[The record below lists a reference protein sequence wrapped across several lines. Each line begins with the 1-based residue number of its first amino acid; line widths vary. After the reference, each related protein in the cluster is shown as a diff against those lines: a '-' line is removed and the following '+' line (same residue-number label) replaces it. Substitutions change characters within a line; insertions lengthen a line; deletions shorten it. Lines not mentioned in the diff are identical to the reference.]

1 MITLE
6 KENISSANIKPL
18 NVKTTSYNE
27 TVNSSNKINSYMVYL
42 NDNTKP
48 NSKTASFTFE
58 GEILGYFTDARRTIG
73 EDFKSYVNTTFSK
86 SGASYAGK
94 RTKSVTQGGR
104 AIEDSQGDE
113 ITISNGNK
121 TLTMK
126 ATNGQP
132 GDFVRVITR
141 TPETNTAPVARD
153 VTTAVNE
160 NAISSA
166 GDVVASSDDAD
177 GDALHI
183 SKILYTNAYGQNAV
197 KYMVANT
204 DYPIYTK
211 YGLLNINST
220 TGNFTFD
227 ASSTTSDYDAG
238 TQGLSANQVSFNT
251 INILDAGDT
260 ATETFTYTL
269 SDGTDTDTG
278 TITVNI
284 TGINDTPIAENDQ
297 NTITEGGTITRSST
311 SSERKL
317 VHNDTDVDGS
327 DNNTNF
333 AVLSA
338 RPGRVERQGLSGGT
352 LDQTTNPHYTIRGN
366 YGSLTIYY
374 DGSYTYTADSQIAGL
389 DSGETRSDYFN
400 YLVKDDS
407 GEYENGVQ
415 TDRSAVPENSNSH
428 GVLEILIT
436 GVDDETVNAAP
447 TVTNDT
453 AYVYEDYVVT
463 AVNGAS
469 ANDGYSSAPF
479 SSSYA
484 ISADSNY
491 NSNHGDHTGDLLE
504 NDTDSDVGD
513 TLTIT
518 GVRKKVFTDP
528 LEDPTS
534 WTDVGSSTSVIVNNS
549 NKELGSGG
557 QTLTGNYGTLSIG
570 ADGSFSYAAT
580 ASITDELDL
589 NDTVTDSFEYRVSD
603 GTDIAIG
610 TLTVTV
616 KGINDLPVGVN
627 DTDAVTAGSSIS
639 RSNDSDYDVLADD
652 TDVDL
657 EDTHADFTIYGIS
670 IGGTTGTFS
679 SGSATI
685 NGTYGTLTINT
696 NGSYSYDTSSNAN
709 ALALGN
715 GVTASDTFTYS
726 FYDNDGSSKLSGVN
740 IHALTNSPTGQATL
754 KITVTGQTP
763 QTTNDTGYIAAGST
777 LTVSDGD
784 GANDA
789 DTSGDNNDASGDH
802 TGDVLEND
810 TGTSN
815 TVTAIQSASGET
827 GTIGSALSGSYGE
840 LTLNAN
846 GSYTYV
852 ANNAASLGAT
862 TATDVFTYTVTD
874 SASGSTGT
882 ATITITV
889 LGSNDAPTA
898 TDDTGYIYENSTLTV
913 DWDVAEDESGT
924 DSNYNNESGDH
935 TGEILLNDEDPE
947 EATITVTSIRH
958 TGGTLAG
965 SAISTNEDADTSTT
979 RTDITASTT
988 YSNGSSVTGDY
999 GTLTIGADGSYTYAA
1014 NSANELDDGDIG
1026 TDIFTYTVSDGSL
1039 TDTATLTITVEG
1051 INDAPVAQDD
1061 HGFINENSTLTVS
1074 NGDNAT
1080 TDTTTTN
1087 LTSKTLTD
1095 STTTGDRHGQDIR
1108 FNDDGT
1114 KIFKIGVDD
1123 DKVFQYSLGTAYDI
1137 STINAT
1143 ASAVSGVPGVV
1154 VSDAISDLGAGFTF
1168 NSDGTK
1174 LFAIKD
1180 GNISE
1185 FALTTAYDISTLNE
1199 TATDTYDPSIT
1210 GLRSMCFNSDGTKL
1224 LVTRHHAT
1232 DENVVQFSLA
1242 TGYDLSSIN
1251 YDGGVALSISNIRG
1265 LALSGDGTKMFI
1277 SNQYNGKILQYSLA
1291 TPFSV
1296 NDGVTLEGEFSPDVT
1311 TTSQTALRGLT
1322 FNDDGSKIYYID
1334 MISSGNKIKSY
1345 DLGENYRVWNF
1356 ANAGT
1361 TGEST
1366 GDLIDTSSSTQS
1378 DSDKDAS
1385 ASLTISAIRTGTE
1398 AAGTGTSGTVGSS
1411 LTGTYGTLTVESTG
1425 AYTYVADLAATEALD
1440 AGDVAIDYF
1449 TYTLSDGTA
1458 TDTAQLTIKI
1468 TGVNDAPSAANDTGY
1483 IAEGSTLTVA
1493 NGGAAVSGTSTGS
1506 NSGDLLENDTDIDVT
1521 ADSSGNV
1528 TESSDDALTVTG
1540 TVTQTSATTSSGSS
1554 VTISSPN
1561 SASVGSAVTGYY
1573 GQLTINA
1580 NGSYSYV
1587 ANQSTANALDVGETV
1602 TDVFTF
1608 TVTDTQSSTTTAT
1621 LTITVIGV
1629 NDLPT
1634 SADATVY
1641 INENN
1646 VDASYSTRTST
1657 NITKT
1662 FASSDFAFTDADTS
1676 DSSLSA
1682 IKIVTLPSSGTL
1694 TLSGSAVSADDEIA
1708 VASIS
1713 SLVYTPTAN
1722 SESDDSFTFKVSD
1735 GTAFSSASYTISIS
1749 NNAAPVA
1756 TDRTHS
1762 TVIAP
1767 SATTETFNLY
1777 SAHVADSDDADSVL
1791 TITGVA
1797 SGSESSTIPD
1807 GNVGSSI
1814 SGSYGTLTLNSNGT
1828 YTYTASGTNSIAAGQ
1843 TDTDVFNYTVKDN
1856 ETNSGS
1862 KALDVGQLTFT
1873 VSSSTTDP
1881 VPADDTGYINENT
1894 TLTVANSATGED
1906 GTDTDEDNESGD
1918 NTGDV
1923 LLNDTIYSGS
1933 KSVTAISHSNGNSD
1947 TVDASSTYSD
1957 SGGEP
1962 GSIAG
1967 TYGTITIGADGSYK
1981 YVPNSVAN
1989 ALSAGDLAT
1998 DIFTYTM
2005 TDGSETATAT
2015 ITITVLGVNDKPT
2028 MSSDLKVYLNERNRD
2043 GNFART
2049 TQNRYYTFKGEDFTQ
2064 LFTDV
2069 DGDSLDRVRLVK
2081 NIDETTGAA
2090 QSGDLV
2096 NKNLSSSHADY
2107 VIRTG
2112 SNVVA
2117 SEDVFNDVG
2126 TGEFRLR
2133 FMPDNNAYA
2142 NTSFI
2147 YRVHDGNE
2155 ASENL
2160 TGYVNI
2166 NAAPFASNAQIGTV
2180 SAGGDSSSNI
2190 ITDSVTDED
2199 SSETLRITGVASGE
2213 ETSTIPDG
2221 SVGSS
2226 ITGTYGTL
2234 VLNENGSYTYTANAT
2249 NNITYGSTAYDYFNY
2264 TVKDNESSD
2273 DHNTDLSGNQ
2283 NAGSDALDV
2292 GQIRF
2297 TVAAHTNVV
2306 PTSADN
2312 TVYVNENNTT
2322 LTPSENPASLSS
2334 GDRTPSAN
2342 LIKTFSASDFAFT
2355 DSNVG
2360 QTLKSIQIVTLPTSG
2375 SLAVSGS
2382 AVSAS
2387 DIILNAN
2394 ISNLVYTPS
2403 VNSESNDSFTFKVI
2417 DSADGV
2423 SASAYTMTIV
2433 NNAAPDVTNISASSI
2448 AAGGTSTGDVHD
2460 SVADADD
2467 DDSVLVVTGLKTGSE
2482 ASNSTAII
2490 TDGTGVGGS
2499 GVAGSYGTLVI
2510 ATDGTYTY
2518 TASATNNIAYG
2529 ATGTDTFTFTTRDD
2543 ETNTDANY
2551 AYDAGQITFTVGSS
2565 ISLVADTDTVDEDG
2579 IITVAD
2585 GDAEDVLADDT
2596 ADTNGLV
2603 VTTVTSNNTSNSD
2616 AAGSAVLGQY
2626 GTLTLEADG
2635 SYVYN
2640 TSSVAATDALTAGQQ
2655 VTDVFTYEADGGATS
2670 TLTITVTGL
2679 GPLAANDTGA
2689 VNEDA
2694 TVTGTGTVSGT
2705 GVLGNDD
2712 NGGSA
2717 YESEDS
2723 TLRVT
2728 QAKPDGG
2735 SYTTVS
2741 SGGSANISGT
2751 YGTLTL
2757 YSTGQYSY
2765 TPNNTTAQA
2774 ITKDATVT
2782 ETFVYEI
2789 KDDADVNAS
2798 TANLVFT
2805 ITGLNDDITAV
2816 DDTDSVDEGTSVI
2829 RDNTSTSSLDYDD
2842 TDPDSG
2848 NTFATHQITA
2858 IRLGNSEGSG
2868 TAGTIGEPLKGT
2880 YGRLTV
2886 FADGSYIYQ
2895 ANNNI
2900 LDGSGNRIIAG
2911 DTVTDTFNYTV
2922 SDTDGDTDTAVLT
2935 ITINGTNEAPVAATD
2950 YGELDVGGSSLSKT
2964 PSTGVTSNDA
2974 DIEGSDLTVNGIRTG
2989 GENDTG
2995 TTGNIGSPLTG
3006 TYGNITINADGSY
3019 TYELDTTNENL
3030 AKIPAGHS
3038 FYETFTY
3045 TVTDDTGQTSTAEIV
3060 IKINGVNDA
3069 PTAVDD
3075 EATLDLDTSSNL
3087 NNLTNSSN
3095 FVKANDNDVDLFDDI
3110 TIDSIRT
3117 GESSETG
3124 TSITVGESF
3133 ASTYG
3138 NFFIQSNGGY
3148 SFSANDGLVESLKP
3162 GEKVYEY
3169 FTYTITDSAGLTATA
3184 QLTIEIFG
3192 SANHANIELQEQG
3205 FQDLVQRASL
3215 TGKDPYQL
3223 PDRAPSAS
3231 SNFYEGQF
3239 KIAKF
3244 NENLKLVDLRAQ
3256 FKDKDGNY
3264 TTFSDG
3270 NPDDTLVLQFSV
3282 FNDPGIELVR
3292 YKGEMKD
3299 GSALPDWIKVN
3310 PKSGVV
3316 VTEIPS
3322 NIDLLEFKV
3331 IGIDDKNNEF
3341 EIAVVI
3347 EAGELRQNRE
3357 LAKEFAGEI
3366 DENISVNE
3374 DGNVEVQSNEEQTN
3388 NETENKSLNGNE
3400 VKIKS
3405 KKQINEFVKGDV
3417 FKPKPYLRDNKY
3429 IINLPDEIKN
3439 NLEKGIA
3446 VLRNGEKAPKWAKVN
3461 LNKGELIL
3469 DPPKNLKNLNLTIVT
3484 MDQEGNKISNEIK
3497 SKINKRSAE
3506 RFAKQMEIKEQSK
3519 FVSLT
3524 DQVGNEK
3531 FQFDNYGEDILRRL

>member
-1 MITLE
+1 M
-6 KENISSANIKPL
+6 
-18 NVKTTSYNE
+18 
-27 TVNSSNKINSYMVYL
+27 
-42 NDNTKP
+42 
-48 NSKTASFTFE
+48 
-58 GEILGYFTDARRTIG
+58 
-73 EDFKSYVNTTFSK
+73 
-86 SGASYAGK
+86 
-94 RTKSVTQGGR
+94 
-104 AIEDSQGDE
+104 
-113 ITISNGNK
+113 
-121 TLTMK
+121 
-126 ATNGQP
+126 
-132 GDFVRVITR
+132 
-141 TPETNTAPVARD
+141 
-153 VTTAVNE
+153 
-160 NAISSA
+160 
-166 GDVVASSDDAD
+166 
-177 GDALHI
+177 
-183 SKILYTNAYGQNAV
+183 
-197 KYMVANT
+197 
-204 DYPIYTK
+204 
-211 YGLLNINST
+211 
-220 TGNFTFD
+220 
-227 ASSTTSDYDAG
+227 
-238 TQGLSANQVSFNT
+238 
-251 INILDAGDT
+251 
-260 ATETFTYTL
+260 
-269 SDGTDTDTG
+269 
-278 TITVNI
+278 
-284 TGINDTPIAENDQ
+284 
-297 NTITEGGTITRSST
+297 
-311 SSERKL
+311 
-317 VHNDTDVDGS
+317 
-327 DNNTNF
+327 
-333 AVLSA
+333 
-338 RPGRVERQGLSGGT
+338 
-352 LDQTTNPHYTIRGN
+352 
-366 YGSLTIYY
+366 
-374 DGSYTYTADSQIAGL
+374 
-389 DSGETRSDYFN
+389 
-400 YLVKDDS
+400 
-407 GEYENGVQ
+407 
-415 TDRSAVPENSNSH
+415 
-428 GVLEILIT
+428 
-436 GVDDETVNAAP
+436 
-447 TVTNDT
+447 
-453 AYVYEDYVVT
+453 
-463 AVNGAS
+463 
-469 ANDGYSSAPF
+469 
-479 SSSYA
+479 
-484 ISADSNY
+484 
-491 NSNHGDHTGDLLE
+491 
-504 NDTDSDVGD
+504 
-513 TLTIT
+513 
-518 GVRKKVFTDP
+518 
-528 LEDPTS
+528 
-534 WTDVGSSTSVIVNNS
+534 
-549 NKELGSGG
+549 
-557 QTLTGNYGTLSIG
+557 
-570 ADGSFSYAAT
+570 
-580 ASITDELDL
+580 
-589 NDTVTDSFEYRVSD
+589 
-603 GTDIAIG
+603 
-610 TLTVTV
+610 
-616 KGINDLPVGVN
+616 
-627 DTDAVTAGSSIS
+627 
-639 RSNDSDYDVLADD
+639 
-652 TDVDL
+652 
-657 EDTHADFTIYGIS
+657 
-670 IGGTTGTFS
+670 
-679 SGSATI
+679 
-685 NGTYGTLTINT
+685 
-696 NGSYSYDTSSNAN
+696 
-709 ALALGN
+709 
-715 GVTASDTFTYS
+715 
-726 FYDNDGSSKLSGVN
+726 
-740 IHALTNSPTGQATL
+740 
-754 KITVTGQTP
+754 
-763 QTTNDTGYIAAGST
+763 
-777 LTVSDGD
+777 
-784 GANDA
+784 
-789 DTSGDNNDASGDH
+789 
-802 TGDVLEND
+802 
-810 TGTSN
+810 
-815 TVTAIQSASGET
+815 
-827 GTIGSALSGSYGE
+827 
-840 LTLNAN
+840 
-846 GSYTYV
+846 
-852 ANNAASLGAT
+852 
-862 TATDVFTYTVTD
+862 
-874 SASGSTGT
+874 
-882 ATITITV
+882 
-889 LGSNDAPTA
+889 
-898 TDDTGYIYENSTLTV
+898 
-913 DWDVAEDESGT
+913 
-924 DSNYNNESGDH
+924 
-935 TGEILLNDEDPE
+935 
-947 EATITVTSIRH
+947 
-958 TGGTLAG
+958 
-965 SAISTNEDADTSTT
+965 
-979 RTDITASTT
+979 
-988 YSNGSSVTGDY
+988 
-999 GTLTIGADGSYTYAA
+999 
-1014 NSANELDDGDIG
+1014 
-1026 TDIFTYTVSDGSL
+1026 
-1039 TDTATLTITVEG
+1039 
-1051 INDAPVAQDD
+1051 
-1061 HGFINENSTLTVS
+1061 
-1074 NGDNAT
+1074 
-1080 TDTTTTN
+1080 
-1087 LTSKTLTD
+1087 
-1095 STTTGDRHGQDIR
+1095 
-1108 FNDDGT
+1108 
-1114 KIFKIGVDD
+1114 
-1123 DKVFQYSLGTAYDI
+1123 
-1137 STINAT
+1137 
-1143 ASAVSGVPGVV
+1143 
-1154 VSDAISDLGAGFTF
+1154 
-1168 NSDGTK
+1168 
-1174 LFAIKD
+1174 
-1180 GNISE
+1180 
-1185 FALTTAYDISTLNE
+1185 
-1199 TATDTYDPSIT
+1199 
-1210 GLRSMCFNSDGTKL
+1210 
-1224 LVTRHHAT
+1224 
-1232 DENVVQFSLA
+1232 
-1242 TGYDLSSIN
+1242 
-1251 YDGGVALSISNIRG
+1251 
-1265 LALSGDGTKMFI
+1265 
-1277 SNQYNGKILQYSLA
+1277 
-1291 TPFSV
+1291 
-1296 NDGVTLEGEFSPDVT
+1296 
-1311 TTSQTALRGLT
+1311 
-1322 FNDDGSKIYYID
+1322 
-1334 MISSGNKIKSY
+1334 
-1345 DLGENYRVWNF
+1345 
-1356 ANAGT
+1356 
-1361 TGEST
+1361 
-1366 GDLIDTSSSTQS
+1366 
-1378 DSDKDAS
+1378 
-1385 ASLTISAIRTGTE
+1385 
-1398 AAGTGTSGTVGSS
+1398 
-1411 LTGTYGTLTVESTG
+1411 
-1425 AYTYVADLAATEALD
+1425 
-1440 AGDVAIDYF
+1440 
-1449 TYTLSDGTA
+1449 
-1458 TDTAQLTIKI
+1458 
-1468 TGVNDAPSAANDTGY
+1468 
-1483 IAEGSTLTVA
+1483 
-1493 NGGAAVSGTSTGS
+1493 
-1506 NSGDLLENDTDIDVT
+1506 
-1521 ADSSGNV
+1521 
-1528 TESSDDALTVTG
+1528 
-1540 TVTQTSATTSSGSS
+1540 
-1554 VTISSPN
+1554 
-1561 SASVGSAVTGYY
+1561 
-1573 GQLTINA
+1573 
-1580 NGSYSYV
+1580 
-1587 ANQSTANALDVGETV
+1587 
-1602 TDVFTF
+1602 
-1608 TVTDTQSSTTTAT
+1608 
-1621 LTITVIGV
+1621 
-1629 NDLPT
+1629 
-1634 SADATVY
+1634 
-1641 INENN
+1641 
-1646 VDASYSTRTST
+1646 
-1657 NITKT
+1657 
-1662 FASSDFAFTDADTS
+1662 
-1676 DSSLSA
+1676 
-1682 IKIVTLPSSGTL
+1682 
-1694 TLSGSAVSADDEIA
+1694 
-1708 VASIS
+1708 ASIS

-1735 GTAFSSASYTISIS
+1735 GTAFSSVSYTISIS

-1762 TVIAP
+1762 TAIAP
-1767 SATTETFNLY
+1767 SATSETFNLY

-1807 GNVGSSI
+1807 GDVGSSV
-1814 SGSYGTLTLNSNGT
+1814 SGSYGTLTLNSDGT
-1828 YTYTASGTNSIAAGQ
+1828 YSYTASATNSIAAGQ
-1843 TDTDVFNYTVKDN
+1843 TDTDVFNYTVKDD

-1881 VPADDTGYINENT
+1881 VPADDTGYIDEDS
-1894 TLTVANSATGED
+1894 TLTVED
-1906 GTDTDEDNESGD
+1906 GETGVSGLDSDEDNESGD

-2028 MSSDLKVYLNERNRD
+2028 MSSDLKVYLNERNHNHD
-2043 GNFART
+2043 GHGART
-2049 TQNRYYTFKGEDFTQ
+2049 TENRHYTFKGTDFTQ

-2081 NIDETTGAA
+2081 NIDETSGAA

-2133 FMPDNNAYA
+2133 FIPDNNAYA

-2166 NAAPFASNAQIGTV
+2166 NAAPLAADAQIGTV

-2273 DHNTDLSGNQ
+2273 DHNADLSGNQ

-2297 TVAAHTNVV
+2297 TVAAHTNAV

-2342 LIKTFSASDFAFT
+2342 LIKTFAASDFAFT

-2360 QTLKSIQIVTLPTSG
+2360 QTLKSIQIVTLPISG

-2417 DSADGV
+2417 DSADGA
-2423 SASAYTMTIV
+2423 SASAYTMTII

-2448 AAGGTSTGDVHD
+2448 APGGTSTGDVHD
-2460 SVADADD
+2460 SVVDADD

-2510 ATDGTYTY
+2510 AADGTYTY
-2518 TASATNNIAYG
+2518 TASSTNNIAYG
-2529 ATGTDTFTFTTRDD
+2529 ATATDTFTFTTRDD

-2579 IITVAD
+2579 IITVAG
-2585 GDAEDVLADDT
+2585 GDAENVLGDDT

-2635 SYVYN
+2635 SYLYN

-2798 TANLVFT
+2798 TANIVFT
-2805 ITGLNDDITAV
+2805 ITGVNDDITAV
-2816 DDTDSVDEGTSVI
+2816 DDTDSVDEGTSVV
-2829 RDNTSTSSLDYDD
+2829 RGNTTTYSLDYDD

-2848 NTFATHQITA
+2848 NTYTTHQITA
-2858 IRLGNSEGSG
+2858 IRLGNSEGAG
-2868 TAGTIGEPLKGT
+2868 TSGTIGEPLKGT

-2900 LDGSGNRIIAG
+2900 LDGGGDRIIAG

-3075 EATLDLDTSSNL
+3075 EATLDLNSTSNL
-3087 NNLTNSSN
+3087 NNLTNSTN

-3110 TIDSIRT
+3110 TIDTIRT
-3117 GESSETG
+3117 GQSSETG
-3124 TSITVGESF
+3124 TSITVGESYT
-3133 ASTYG
+3133 STYG

-3148 SFSANDGLVESLKP
+3148 AFSANDGLVDTLKP
-3162 GEKVYEY
+3162 GERLYEY

-3184 QLTIEIFG
+3184 QLTIILYGPE
-3192 SANHANIELQEQG
+3192 AETETETETETNHVDLDNNYRN
-3205 FQDLVQRASL
+3205 LVQRASL
-3215 TGKDPYQL
+3215 TGKDPYNL
-3223 PDRAPSAS
+3223 PEIVPSLS
-3231 SNFYEGQF
+3231 TNFYEGQF
-3239 KIAKF
+3239 KIATF
-3244 NENLKLVDLRAQ
+3244 SENLKLVDLRAQ

-3270 NPDDTLVLQFSV
+3270 SPDDTLVLQFSV

-3316 VTEIPS
+3316 VTEIPPDV
-3322 NIDLLEFKV
+3322 DLLEFKV

-3341 EIAVVI
+3341 EIAVI
-3347 EAGELRQNRE
+3347 IDAGELRQNRE

-3366 DENISVNE
+3366 DENISVNN
-3374 DGNVEVQSNEEQTN
+3374 DGDVEVQSDEEQTN

-3429 IINLPDEIKN
+3429 IINLPDEIKD

-3461 LNKGELIL
+3461 LDKGELIL

-3506 RFAKQMEIKEQSK
+3506 RFAKQVEIKEQSK

-3531 FQFDNYGEDILRRL
+3531 LQFDNYGEDILRRL